1 MDIFLMDVE
10 TRLDKFEAKL
20 DSINDALISLARIEE
35 RVTTILKNNE
45 RMHTEVNELDER
57 VGDLEQQSAV
67 QGFTLSK
74 GERLFWI
81 GMTVFAGLLAS
92 GIQYG
97 S

>member
-1 MDIFLMDVE
+1 MDVQLVDVE

-57 VGDLEQQSAV
+57 VGELEQQSAV

-81 GMTVFAGLLAS
+81 VLTFLVSAITANFSM
-92 GIQYG
+92 
-97 S
+97 

>member
-1 MDIFLMDVE
+1 MDVQLVDVE

-45 RMHTEVNELDER
+45 RMHTEVNDLDER

-81 GMTVFAGLLAS
+81 VLTFLVSAITANFSM
-92 GIQYG
+92 
-97 S
+97 

>member
-1 MDIFLMDVE
+1 MDVQLVDVE

-45 RMHTEVNELDER
+45 RMHTEVNDLDER

-67 QGFTLSK
+67 QGFTLNK

>member
-1 MDIFLMDVE
+1 MDVE

-81 GMTVFAGLLAS
+81 VLTFLVSAVTANLS
-92 GIQYG
+92 V
-97 S
+97 